1 MNMGLWYWP
10 RLDRLDI
17 IFGWKIG
24 PATCWLALRLV
35 VVLLCGCWLA
45 LNFGPARLGRLNPT
59 VITGYLSSIE
69 SLSGTDFKKWKEQIS
84 IILGVMDLDYA
95 LRVDAPAALTAESSI
110 EQKAAYE
117 KWERSNRISLMIM
130 KGSITTA
137 IRGATPDSDN
147 AKLYLAHIEE
157 QFQGSS
163 KAHATTLIT
172 KMVTI
177 KYSGSNG
184 VREHILRMNDMT
196 SQLKGLDMEISEGFL
211 VHFIMTSLPAQFGP
225 FKINYNTQKEKWKMS
240 ELISMCVQE
249 EERLKSE
256 QPDSAH
262 VAITG
267 PSKGKGKKFG
277 KGNVQGNKSASVT
290 KTDKASSSGT
300 KGSSGPRCHFCK
312 DKGHMRK
319 ECHKFREWLEKK
331 DNLSI
336 CVCYESYT
344 IDAPLNTWWVDM
356 GATVHITNSLQGFLS
371 VKKLNKG
378 DRNVLVGNGEK
389 AQVEAVGTLRLVL
402 ESGFNLDLVDTFYVP
417 SMTRNLIFVSRLDA
431 YGYSFKF
438 ENKGLSLFL
447 YSRVISSSLLEGNLY
462 KLLLNASF
470 TESLKTMNVSD
481 IVAKTCGTP
490 QQNGVAERRNR
501 TLMDMV
507 RNMICQS
514 TLPEFLWVEA
524 LKTAVHILNRVPN
537 KSVPKTPFE
546 LWAQRKPSLEY
557 FHVWG
562 CLAEAE
568 VYNQHTKK
576 LDPKTISC
584 HFIGYPERSK
594 GFRFYCPSH
603 TTRNVETRH
612 AVFFEDAEYSGSCTP
627 RIINLEEIQDHVS
640 IHVIQK
646 VGAPLPHRENNDA
659 PEAAV
664 FFSKNNK
671 SSGGTKHI
679 EIKYLVVR
687 ERIQNRI
694 VSIQHIS
701 TIAMLAD
708 PMTKGLPPTLFREH
722 VASMALRDDG
732 PSFLYGTN
740 RGSSVDSE
748 LDLMIESNG
757 IFVNLADSSQF
768 SEQHSE
774 DGSYV
779 SVASQ
784 FSPHPSFDDELP
796 AGGVPSCSVSA
807 T

>member
-1 MNMGLWYWP
+1 
-10 RLDRLDI
+10 
-17 IFGWKIG
+17 
-24 PATCWLALRLV
+24 
-35 VVLLCGCWLA
+35 
-45 LNFGPARLGRLNPT
+45 
-59 VITGYLSSIE
+59 
-69 SLSGTDFKKWKEQIS
+69 
-84 IILGVMDLDYA
+84 
-95 LRVDAPAALTAESSI
+95 
-110 EQKAAYE
+110 
-117 KWERSNRISLMIM
+117 M
-130 KGSITTA
+130 KGSITTT
-137 IRGATPDSDN
+137 IRGAISDSDN
-147 AKLYLAHIEE
+147 SKLYLAHIEE

-172 KMVTI
+172 KMVTL

-184 VREHILRMNDMT
+184 VREHILRMNDMA

-290 KTDKASSSGT
+290 KTDKASSFGT

-331 DNLSI
+331 GNLSI
-336 CVCYESYT
+336 CVCYDSYT
-344 IDAPLNTWWVDM
+344 IDAPLNTWWVDT

-371 VKKLNKG
+371 MKKLNKG

-402 ESGFNLDLVDTFYVP
+402 ESGFNLDLVDTVYVP
-417 SMTRNLIFVSRLDA
+417 SMTRNLISVSRLDA

-438 ENKGLSLFL
+438 ENKGFSLFL
-447 YSRVISSSLLEGNLY
+447 YSRVIGSGLLEGNLY

-481 IVAKTCGTP
+481 VVAKTCGTP

-507 RNMICQS
+507 RSMICQS

-524 LKTAVHILNRVPN
+524 LKTAVHILNRVP
-537 KSVPKTPFE
+537 S
-546 LWAQRKPSLEY
+546 
-557 FHVWG
+557 
-562 CLAEAE
+562 
-568 VYNQHTKK
+568 
-576 LDPKTISC
+576 
-584 HFIGYPERSK
+584 YPERSK

-603 TTRNVETRH
+603 TTRIVETRH

-640 IHVIQK
+640 IPVIQK
-646 VGAPLPHRENNDA
+646 VGAPLPHRQNNDA
-659 PEAAV
+659 LEVVPNDVPPIMDPAPIPANEQPLRSAHLRYSETNTHVGSFLLRDLMQRHLDQSVYKEEEASSKKFLVSNYMDFEMTNDRPISVQVCEFQLIANDICAV
-664 FFSKNNK
+664 GMVLDENF
-671 SSGGTKHI
+671 HI
-679 EIKYLVVR
+679 GA
-687 ERIQNRI
+687 I
-694 VSIQHIS
+694 V
-701 TIAMLAD
+701 A
-708 PMTKGLPPTLFREH
+708 KLPPTWNEYRNKLKHKKEDLALDQLMQHLHIEEETRNRENEPAKETIVKAH
-722 VASMALRDDG
+722 VV
-732 PSFLYGTN
+732 
-740 RGSSVDSE
+740 VDKDEKKNSRRHNQKKFFE
-748 LDLMIESNG
+748 AKE
-757 IFVNLADSSQF
+757 FQRSQAIKLK
-768 SEQHSE
+768 S
-774 DGSYV
+774 
-779 SVASQ
+779 
-784 FSPHPSFDDELP
+784 
-796 AGGVPSCSVSA
+796 
-807 T
+807 

>member
-1 MNMGLWYWP
+1 MW
-10 RLDRLDI
+10 
-17 IFGWKIG
+17 IFGTNVDDYCYNLAYS
-24 PATCWLALRLV
+24 PAA
-35 VVLLCGCWLA
+35 
-45 LNFGPARLGRLNPT
+45 
-59 VITGYLSSIE
+59 ITGYLSSIE
-69 SLSGTDFKKWKEQIS
+69 SLSGTNFRKWKEHIS

-95 LRVDAPAALTAESSI
+95 LRVDAPAALTAESST

-137 IRGATPDSDN
+137 IRGAIPESDN

-163 KAHATTLIT
+163 KAHATTLVT
-172 KMVTI
+172 KMVTL

-184 VREHILRMNDMT
+184 VREHILRMNDMA

-256 QPDSAH
+256 QLDSAH

-267 PSKGKGKKFG
+267 PSKGKGKGKKFG

-331 DNLSI
+331 GNLSI
-336 CVCYESYT
+336 C
-344 IDAPLNTWWVDM
+344 
-356 GATVHITNSLQGFLS
+356 GFLS

-402 ESGFNLDLVDTFYVP
+402 ESGFNLDLVDTVYVP
-417 SMTRNLIFVSRLDA
+417 SMTRNLISVSRLDA

-438 ENKGLSLFL
+438 ENKGFSLFL
-447 YSRVISSSLLEGNLY
+447 YSRVIGSGLLEGNLY

-470 TESLKTMNVSD
+470 TESLKNNE
-481 IVAKTCGTP
+481 CTP
-490 QQNGVAERRNR
+490 QQNGVAERRNH

-507 RNMICQS
+507 RSMICQS

-524 LKTAVHILNRVPN
+524 LKIAVHILNRVPS
-537 KSVPKTPFE
+537 KSVPKTLFE

-562 CLAEAE
+562 CLAEAK
-568 VYNQHTKK
+568 VYNPDTKK

-603 TTRNVETRH
+603 TTRIVETRH

-640 IHVIQK
+640 IPVIQK

-659 PEAAV
+659 PEVVPNDVPPIMDPAPIPANEQPLRR
-664 FFSKNNK
+664 SKPVVQLAHLP
-671 SSGGTKHI
+671 SSKPDEYGAH
-679 EIKYLVVR
+679 
-687 ERIQNRI
+687 
-694 VSIQHIS
+694 
-701 TIAMLAD
+701 AD
-708 PMTKGLPPTLFREH
+708 PEKDFMPVSKVITPLAPSSDPKPEMVVLARPKHVVVPRLKPPLSSPNSEMVVLPMPNPSLSKANTVVMPKPNPPISSSKPETVVLPRPNPPVSTPKPDMTVSSMPNPPLSTPKPGMVLMPNPNLP
-722 VASMALRDDG
+722 
-732 PSFLYGTN
+732 
-740 RGSSVDSE
+740 
-748 LDLMIESNG
+748 
-757 IFVNLADSSQF
+757 
-768 SEQHSE
+768 
-774 DGSYV
+774 
-779 SVASQ
+779 
-784 FSPHPSFDDELP
+784 
-796 AGGVPSCSVSA
+796 SA
-807 T
+807 TTRPDMLPSLLFPS

>member
-1 MNMGLWYWP
+1 MHDYCYYLAYS
-10 RLDRLDI
+10 
-17 IFGWKIG
+17 
-24 PATCWLALRLV
+24 PAT
-35 VVLLCGCWLA
+35 
-45 LNFGPARLGRLNPT
+45 
-59 VITGYLSSIE
+59 ITGYLSSIE
-69 SLSGTDFKKWKEQIS
+69 SLSGTNFRKWKEQIS
-84 IILGVMDLDYA
+84 TILGVMDLDYA
-95 LRVDAPAALTAESSI
+95 LRVDAPAALRAESST

-117 KWERSNRISLMIM
+117 KWERPNRISLMIM

-137 IRGATPDSDN
+137 IRGAIPDSDN

-172 KMVTI
+172 KMVTL
-177 KYSGSNG
+177 KYSRSN
-184 VREHILRMNDMT
+184 EHILRMNDMA

-267 PSKGKGKKFG
+267 PSKGKGKGKKFG

-312 DKGHMRK
+312 DKGHMRN

-331 DNLSI
+331 GNLSI

-344 IDAPLNTWWVDM
+344 IDAPLNTWWVDT

-402 ESGFNLDLVDTFYVP
+402 ESGFNLDLVDTVYVP
-417 SMTRNLIFVSRLDA
+417 SMTRNLISVSRLDA

-438 ENKGLSLFL
+438 ENKGFSLFL
-447 YSRVISSSLLEGNLY
+447 YSRVIGSGLLEGNLY

-470 TESLKTMNVSD
+470 TESLKTMNMSD
-481 IVAKTCGTP
+481 VVAKTCGKRKIENENSAKLWHERLGHISRGTP
-490 QQNGVAERRNR
+490 QQNGVAERKNC

-507 RNMICQS
+507 RSMICQS

-524 LKTAVHILNRVPN
+524 LKTAVHILNRVPS

-562 CLAEAE
+562 SLAEAK
-568 VYNQHTKK
+568 VYNPHTKK

-603 TTRNVETRH
+603 TTRIVENRH

-640 IHVIQK
+640 IPVIQK

-659 PEAAV
+659 PE
-664 FFSKNNK
+664 
-671 SSGGTKHI
+671 
-679 EIKYLVVR
+679 VVP
-687 ERIQNRI
+687 N
-694 VSIQHIS
+694 
-701 TIAMLAD
+701 D
-708 PMTKGLPPTLFREH
+708 
-722 VASMALRDDG
+722 
-732 PSFLYGTN
+732 
-740 RGSSVDSE
+740 
-748 LDLMIESNG
+748 
-757 IFVNLADSSQF
+757 
-768 SEQHSE
+768 
-774 DGSYV
+774 
-779 SVASQ
+779 
-784 FSPHPSFDDELP
+784 
-796 AGGVPSCSVSA
+796 VPLLWILL
-807 T
+807 

>member
-1 MNMGLWYWP
+1 
-10 RLDRLDI
+10 
-17 IFGWKIG
+17 
-24 PATCWLALRLV
+24 
-35 VVLLCGCWLA
+35 
-45 LNFGPARLGRLNPT
+45 
-59 VITGYLSSIE
+59 
-69 SLSGTDFKKWKEQIS
+69 
-84 IILGVMDLDYA
+84 MDLDYA
-95 LRVDAPAALTAESSI
+95 LRVDAPAALTAESST
-110 EQKAAYE
+110 EQKAAYK
-117 KWERSNRISLMIM
+117 KWERSNHISLMIM
-130 KGSITTA
+130 KCSITTA
-137 IRGATPDSDN
+137 IRGAIPDSDN

-163 KAHATTLIT
+163 KVHATTLIT
-172 KMVTI
+172 KMVTL

-184 VREHILRMNDMT
+184 VREHILRMNDMA

-267 PSKGKGKKFG
+267 PSKGKGKGKKFG

-331 DNLSI
+331 GNLSI

-344 IDAPLNTWWVDM
+344 IDAPLNTWWVDT

-402 ESGFNLDLVDTFYVP
+402 ESGFNLDLVDTVYVP
-417 SMTRNLIFVSRLDA
+417 SMTRNLISVSRLDA

-438 ENKGLSLFL
+438 ENKGFSLFL
-447 YSRVISSSLLEGNLY
+447 YSRVIGSGLLEGNLY

-470 TESLKTMNVSD
+470 TESLKTMNVND
-481 IVAKTCGTP
+481 VVAKTCGTP

-507 RNMICQS
+507 RSMICQS

-524 LKTAVHILNRVPN
+524 LKTAVHILNRVPS

-562 CLAEAE
+562 CLAEAK
-568 VYNQHTKK
+568 VYNPHTKK

-584 HFIGYPERSK
+584 HFIGYPKRSK

-603 TTRNVETRH
+603 TTRIVETRH

-640 IHVIQK
+640 IPVIQK
-646 VGAPLPHRENNDA
+646 VGAPLPHRENNYA
-659 PEAAV
+659 PE
-664 FFSKNNK
+664 
-671 SSGGTKHI
+671 
-679 EIKYLVVR
+679 VVPNDVPPIMDPAPIPANEQPLR
-687 ERIQNRI
+687 
-694 VSIQHIS
+694 S
-701 TIAMLAD
+701 TTAMLAD
-708 PMTKGLPPTLFREH
+708 SMTNGLPPNLFREY
-722 VASMALRDDG
+722 VASMG
-732 PSFLYGTN
+732 FG
-740 RGSSVDSE
+740 
-748 LDLMIESNG
+748 
-757 IFVNLADSSQF
+757 
-768 SEQHSE
+768 
-774 DGSYV
+774 
-779 SVASQ
+779 
-784 FSPHPSFDDELP
+784 
-796 AGGVPSCSVSA
+796 
-807 T
+807 